1 MSQSIIFT
9 VNSGRRCSMCKLHA
23 QLWGIPGR
31 KYKALKGQVELFS
44 SSRAAG
50 SRLAGFYKIAVFAV
64 MFVLYLTIRAKIL
77 SSVTAVL
84 WEQHIRIRFGALSC
98 VAASRPQ
105 QISKVSISMCIKASW
120 GRMWYQILP
129 NWGVLKV
136 RSFSLYFLVY
146 FSFPNKQNHFR
157 SYNFFP
163 SESIFHVFSLI
174 DWKN

>member
-1 MSQSIIFT
+1 
-9 VNSGRRCSMCKLHA
+9 MCMLHA

-84 WEQHIRIRFGALSC
+84 
-98 VAASRPQ
+98 
-105 QISKVSISMCIKASW
+105 
-120 GRMWYQILP
+120 
-129 NWGVLKV
+129 
-136 RSFSLYFLVY
+136 
-146 FSFPNKQNHFR
+146 
-157 SYNFFP
+157 
-163 SESIFHVFSLI
+163 
-174 DWKN
+174 